1 MIKTT
6 RRRVAHR
13 KRNGIQHDAV
23 HVNVKIAPGLPSMR
37 TREARAVIVGAIR
50 KQRGLFDFRVIEFAI
65 LSNHMH
71 LIAEAASASELG
83 RAMKGLGVRI
93 ARGLNKLWG
102 RAGTVV
108 PDRYHHRVVRKLHEL
123 RRLVRYVL
131 QNARRHGVRVPN
143 DRPDEYSSGPW
154 FEHWHDHVGRTFSTE
169 PRPVERPGGMAL
181 QCAHRF
187 GIELTERPTPAP
199 PLPYQRRG
207 RRLSRL

>member
-23 HVNVKIAPGLPSMR
+23 HVNVKIEPGLPSMR

-50 KQRGLFDFRVIEFAI
+50 KQRGLFGFRVIEFAI

-93 ARGLNKLWG
+93 ARGLNVKALIRRARG
-102 RAGTVV
+102 RAPQVAV
-108 PDRYHHRVVRKLHEL
+108 
-123 RRLVRYVL
+123 
-131 QNARRHGVRVPN
+131 A
-143 DRPDEYSSGPW
+143 
-154 FEHWHDHVGRTFSTE
+154 
-169 PRPVERPGGMAL
+169 
-181 QCAHRF
+181 
-187 GIELTERPTPAP
+187 
-199 PLPYQRRG
+199 
-207 RRLSRL
+207 